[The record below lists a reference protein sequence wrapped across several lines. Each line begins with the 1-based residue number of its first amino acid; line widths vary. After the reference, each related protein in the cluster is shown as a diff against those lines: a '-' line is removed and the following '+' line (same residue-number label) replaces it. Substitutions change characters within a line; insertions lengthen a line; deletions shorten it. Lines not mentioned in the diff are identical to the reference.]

1 MGFFQ
6 RLFSRW
12 KRQKS
17 EHKTEP
23 EEQKKSFLLYIGKVP
38 EILTYMRRARGIP
51 RKKLELVLVDHE
63 EYPAYQIA
71 QVMEL
76 LMRDLNLFYLV
87 TERPETFEE
96 LAEEALEQQGLLV
109 TFLDRTQMD
118 HLPGN
123 LVLDLH
129 DWEKQLDIISAVS
142 YNTVIM

>member
-1 MGFFQ
+1 MGFFR

-12 KRQKS
+12 KRK
-17 EHKTEP
+17 EP
-23 EEQKKSFLLYIGKVP
+23 DPDTGSAEQKKSFFLYIVRVP
-38 EILTYMRRARGIP
+38 EILTYMRRTQGIS

-63 EYPAYQIA
+63 EYPAYQIE
-71 QVMEL
+71 QIMEL
-76 LMRDLNLFYLV
+76 LIGDLNLLYVV
-87 TERPETFEE
+87 TERPEAFEE
-96 LAEEALEQQGLLV
+96 LAEEAFEQRGLLV
-109 TFLDRTQMD
+109 TFLSREQTE